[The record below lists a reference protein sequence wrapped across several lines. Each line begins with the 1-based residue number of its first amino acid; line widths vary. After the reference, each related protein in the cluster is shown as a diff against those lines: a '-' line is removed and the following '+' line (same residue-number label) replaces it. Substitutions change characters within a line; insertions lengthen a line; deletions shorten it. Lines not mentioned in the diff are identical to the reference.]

1 MIKSFEQNSVRVG
14 RFNTLQ
20 VVRLVGFGC
29 YLDGGSE
36 GEILMPAKYAP
47 EGVAVGDEV
56 RAFVYFDSED
66 RLVATTETPLAE
78 VGQVACL
85 TVKQVASPGAFLD
98 WGLLKDLLV
107 PRSEQ
112 RDIMVEGRS
121 YVVYVFQDECSGRI
135 AATQKFARFLDNVMP
150 RYNEGDE
157 AQAIV
162 TDLTPLGYKVVV
174 DNLFTG
180 LIYESDVFR
189 PLAVGDKLK
198 VYIKKVR
205 EDDKLDVTPNP
216 IGFAKSFD
224 VADRVVEMLRNSG
237 GELAVGDKSNPELIK
252 NLFECSKKS
261 FKMAIGN
268 LYRKGV
274 IEITPR
280 GIKLVESKTGNTKR
294 K

>member
-1 MIKSFEQNSVRVG
+1 MNIDNETRDVRIG
-14 RFNTLQ
+14 HFNNLKI
-20 VVRLVGFGC
+20 VKKVDFGC
-29 YLDGGSE
+29 YLDGGRE
-36 GEILMPAKYAP
+36 GEILMPAKYVP
-47 EGVAVGDEV
+47 EGAAVGDEV
-56 RAFVYFDSED
+56 RVFVYFDSED

-85 TVKQVASPGAFLD
+85 TVKQVAGPGAFLD
-98 WGLLKDLLV
+98 WGLVKDLLV
-107 PRSEQ
+107 PRGEQ
-112 RDIMVEGRS
+112 RDTMVAGRS
-121 YVVYVFQDECSGRI
+121 YVVYIFQDPASGRL
-135 AATQKFARFLDNVMP
+135 AATQKFARYLDNVMP
-150 RYNEGDE
+150 RYAEGDE

-162 TDLTPLGYKVVV
+162 TDLTPMGYKVVV
-174 DNLFTG
+174 DNRFTG

-189 PLAVGDKLK
+189 PLAVGDSLK

-216 IGFAKSFD
+216 PGFAKSFD

-268 LYRKGV
+268 LYKKGI

-280 GIKLVESKTGNTKR
+280 GIRLLKK
-294 K
+294 